1 MVVVVTATA
10 SVQRWWQAERRRQ
23 RLAAAHTPSTP
34 RCSYL
39 ARLFRDRDNLP
50 PHLHA
55 STFYVGVA
63 SVSDHTPSCEVKAEA
78 SSCHDEHPPLARG
91 SSTLH
96 SFARYQ
102 VAALFQITYRFNLLR
117 VILSN
122 RAAAAQTNPL
132 SPGDIDILPPL
143 LRVVSPSASISL
155 DV

>member
-23 RLAAAHTPSTP
+23 RLAAAHTPSAP

-39 ARLFRDRDNLP
+39 ARLFRDRNNLL

-55 STFYVGVA
+55 STFYVGVRVDVGPHPLLR
-63 SVSDHTPSCEVKAEA
+63 SNSRTVILPRRT
-78 SSCHDEHPPLARG
+78 SSLGPA

-122 RAAAAQTNPL
+122 QAAAAQTNSL
-132 SPGDIDILPPL
+132 SPDDIDILPAV
-143 LRVVSPSASISL
+143 LRVVSPSGSMSL